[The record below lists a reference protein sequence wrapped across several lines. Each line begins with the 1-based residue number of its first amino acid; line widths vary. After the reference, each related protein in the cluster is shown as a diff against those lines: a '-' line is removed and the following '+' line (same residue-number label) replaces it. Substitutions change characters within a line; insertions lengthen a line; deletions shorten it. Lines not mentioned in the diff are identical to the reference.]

1 MTAGEGKIKMVSLIS
16 THKKRPR
23 SRIVLFSYG
32 GKAVSKKQTRVPAG
46 NKENN
51 AAAAKSNIIDYA
63 TLLSMYYEHNK
74 AATASEDAALPGEYA
89 QKQKRL
95 KYMML

>member
-1 MTAGEGKIKMVSLIS
+1 MVSLIS
-16 THKKRPR
+16 APKKRPR
-23 SRIVLFSYG
+23 GRIVLFSFK
-32 GKAVSKKQTRVPAG
+32 GKAVCKKQTSSTAG
-46 NKENN
+46 DVENKS
-51 AAAAKSNIIDYA
+51 ATAKNNIIDYA

-74 AATASEDAALPGEYA
+74 DTTTPDDTAQYDEYA

>member
-1 MTAGEGKIKMVSLIS
+1 MVSLIS
-16 THKKRPR
+16 APKKRPR
-23 SRIVLFSYG
+23 GRIVLFSFK
-32 GKAVSKKQTRVPAG
+32 GKAVCKKQTSSTAG
-46 NKENN
+46 DVENKS
-51 AAAAKSNIIDYA
+51 ATAKNNIIDYA

-74 AATASEDAALPGEYA
+74 DAAASEDVAFSGEYS